1 MGLLSDIAG
10 NAVEAYNSDDNATT
24 KTNLQTFL
32 SKFSSS
38 ANRYVETIDPLGTF
52 EVQFKFYPTLSLE
65 ELNKQGKPSALGR
78 SMTSLGNSVM
88 SGIMN
93 AADNLTGGIASSL
106 MHGGDEESILKLR
119 EEFKDAHKHTFMEY
133 LAKANLLQVGEQWQD
148 DQTAPLVLN
157 LGPYVQNIT
166 IPNFKI

>member
-1 MGLLSDIAG
+1 MGLLGDIAG
-10 NAVEAYNSDDNATT
+10 NAVNAYNSDDGAVT
-24 KTNLQTFL
+24 KTDLQTFL
-32 SKFSSS
+32 NKFSSS
-38 ANRYVETIDPLGTF
+38 AGRYVDIIDPLGTF
-52 EVQFKFYPTLSLE
+52 DVQFKFYPTLSLD
-65 ELNKQGKPSALGR
+65 ELSKQGKPSAFGR
-78 SMTSLGNSVM
+78 GMASLGNSAM

-106 MHGGDEESILKLR
+106 VYGGDGDSILKMR
-119 EEFKDAHKHTFMEY
+119 ENFKDARKHTFMEY